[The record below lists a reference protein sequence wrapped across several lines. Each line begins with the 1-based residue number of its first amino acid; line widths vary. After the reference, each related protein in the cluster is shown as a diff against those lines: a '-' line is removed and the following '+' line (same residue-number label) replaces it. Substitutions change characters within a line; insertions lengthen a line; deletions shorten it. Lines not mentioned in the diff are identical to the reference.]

1 MTVLLGVAVLLVL
14 EYRLLL
20 VYRGEKVVV
29 RGVDHLAVG
38 MTWGPFRLVG

>member
-1 MTVLLGVAVLLVL
+1 MTVLLGVAVLSVI

-20 VYRGEKVVV
+20 EYRGEKVEV

-38 MTWGPFRLVG
+38 MTWGRLALFG